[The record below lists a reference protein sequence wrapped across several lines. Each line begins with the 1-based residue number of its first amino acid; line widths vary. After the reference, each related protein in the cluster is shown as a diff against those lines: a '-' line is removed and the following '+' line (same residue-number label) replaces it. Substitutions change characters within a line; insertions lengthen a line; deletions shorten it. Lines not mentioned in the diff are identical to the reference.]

1 MGDEVKSW
9 TFEELQQEADAT
21 LDLMLKATGAA
32 EQRQHAI
39 VLESLKHMAELKSTI
54 SWQAE
59 RKESHELNK
68 QQTEAMTSVAAKVP
82 APAPLRQ
89 SIRCSIPVKYSDAG
103 KSLTLYCGLDFN
115 HPGHHTAPT
124 GEQWSWETQQIDG
137 AADPANISGL
147 CFAISP
153 LAIGK
158 PPYPCCELMRGHDGA
173 HSDGTTNWTNAAEAP
188 EPTKPAA
195 DQLHELLS
203 YLIQQSQLS
212 LEKSEHVM
220 VETPVWRKHL
230 AASKAYDDAAGKL
243 QDILNE
249 GGI

>member
-68 QQTEAMTSVAAKVP
+68 QQTEAMTLVADKIP
-82 APAPLRQ
+82 APAPTV
-89 SIRCSIPVKYSDAG
+89 PVMETVLTPDYTQAPCPSVMQMGDDRYVCRLPFGHTSQHRGDGMWWTGSGNSARDAVD
-103 KSLTLYCGLDFN
+103 YRD
-115 HPGHHTAPT
+115 
-124 GEQWSWETQQIDG
+124 
-137 AADPANISGL
+137 
-147 CFAISP
+147 
-153 LAIGK
+153 
-158 PPYPCCELMRGHDGA
+158 
-173 HSDGTTNWTNAAEAP
+173 P

-195 DQLHELLS
+195 DHLHELLS
-203 YLIQQSQLS
+203 YLVQQSQLS

-243 QDILNE
+243 QDILTE
-249 GGI
+249 GSI